1 MKRKFLIVLLAL
13 TLAIVSAFALTA
25 CGETEKPDDGN
36 GGSTVVTPGGDT
48 DKNDGDN
55 TEQHTHSFT
64 AEVVSDK
71 YLASRATCTEKA
83 KYYYSCECG
92 EKGTTTFTCGEVA
105 AAEHPYDGSWSMDE
119 TQHFH
124 KSTCIHGVE
133 KDRANHEFGSDNKC
147 TVCGYDAERNY
158 GTGLNSSVFE
168 KNGNAFY
175 LKVSNS
181 TKKYDFG
188 GKFTVNG
195 NAGFA
200 IYYDNQYSEPLGN
213 NAVNLSIGDN
223 TYYVRVTDGGAHE
236 DYTVVVRRR
245 AIYAVTFDT
254 SGGTQI
260 GYREVEE
267 DNVTLRPL
275 TDPTR
280 NGYEFVDWD
289 YDFARPVTKDTVIT
303 AEWKIIT
310 YRITYELN
318 GGEITGNPSTYTVED
333 SVTLLSPQKDY
344 YDFVGWNDDGKI
356 EKGSTGDKVFTAEY
370 TPTVYHITYDCGKGN
385 GTDNETTYTVE
396 SDTITLS
403 DGYYI
408 NADFMGWTLDGE
420 PITEI
425 SHGSHGD
432 ITIVAVWNMYDVTLE
447 LVTNGTSY
455 IVTGKNI
462 DKTDIVIKPAYK
474 GIPVTA
480 IKERAFENSDI
491 VSITIPDSVTSI
503 GYSAFFGCYRLAE
516 VYNLSSL
523 NITKGSDNHG
533 GVGRYALDV
542 YTDKNAPSK
551 LTRENDFIIHT
562 VENLKTLVNYVGN
575 ETEITIPSVIS
586 HVGYGVFY
594 NCSSLTS
601 IEIPNSVTSIGDS
614 AFENCSSLTSIMI
627 PSSVTSIGD
636 SAFSGCSSLT
646 SVTIGN
652 SVTSIGSYAFL
663 GCSSLTSVTIP
674 NSVTSIGV
682 CAFSGC
688 RSLTSITIPNSVT
701 SIGDCAFEY
710 CSSLTSIT
718 IPNGVTS
725 IGDMVFLNCGSLTS
739 ITIPSSVTSIGK
751 QAFQYCRSL
760 TSITIPSSVTSIGYS
775 AFQYC
780 NNLETIYCEAE
791 SQPSGWSSYWNS
803 SYFATVVWGYKG
815 E

>member
-13 TLAIVSAFALTA
+13 TLAIVSAFTLTA

-158 GTGLNSSVFE
+158 GTELNSSVFE
-168 KNGNAFY
+168 KNGNAFS

-200 IYYDNQYSEPLGN
+200 IYYDNQYSKPLGN
-213 NAVNLSIGDN
+213 NEVNLSIGDN

-289 YDFARPVTKDTVIT
+289 YDFARSVTKDTVIT

-408 NADFMGWTLDGE
+408 NADFMGWALDGE

-455 IVTGKNI
+455 IVTGKNT

-480 IKERAFENSDI
+480 IKEKAFENSDI
-491 VSITIPDSVTSI
+491 VSITIPNSVASI
-503 GYSAFFGCYRLAE
+503 GNNAFFGCYRLAE

-542 YTDKNAPSK
+542 YTDKNASSK
-551 LTRENDFIIHT
+551 LTRENDFVIHT
-562 VENLKTLVNYVGN
+562 DGDIKTLIGYFGSK
-575 ETEITIPSVIS
+575 TEIMIPDSVTSIG
-586 HVGYGVFY
+586 GYAFY
-594 NCSSLTS
+594 NCSNLTS
-601 IEIPNSVTSIGDS
+601 IEIPNSVTSIGS
-614 AFENCSSLTSIMI
+614 
-627 PSSVTSIGD
+627 G
-636 SAFSGCSSLT
+636 AFSGCSSLKYNEYENGYYLGNVDNPYLVLVEAKSTDIT
-646 SVTIGN
+646 SFNIHGN
-652 SVTSIGSYAFL
+652 TKFIYDS
-663 GCSSLTSVTIP
+663 
-674 NSVTSIGV
+674 
-682 CAFSGC
+682 AFS
-688 RSLTSITIPNSVT
+688 N
-701 SIGDCAFEY
+701 

-725 IGDMVFLNCGSLTS
+725 IGSGAFSGCSSLTSIEIPNGVTSIRSGAFYNCSSLTS
-739 ITIPSSVTSIGK
+739 ITIPSSVTSIEN
-751 QAFQYCRSL
+751 QAFLYCSSL
-760 TSITIPSSVTSIGYS
+760 TSITIPDSVTSIGND
-775 AFQYC
+775 AFYDC
-780 NNLETIYCEAE
+780 SNLETIYCEAE
-791 SQPSGWSSYWNS
+791 SQPSGWNS
-803 SYFATVVWGYKG
+803 SWLGNCSATVVWGYKG

>member
-13 TLAIVSAFALTA
+13 TLVIVSAFTLTA

-36 GGSTVVTPGGDT
+36 GGSTIVTPGGDT

-147 TVCGYDAERNY
+147 AVCGYDAERNY
-158 GTGLNSSVFE
+158 GTELNSSVFE

-195 NAGFA
+195 NASFA

-213 NAVNLSIGDN
+213 NEVNLSIGDN

-403 DGYYI
+403 DGYCI
-408 NADFMGWTLDGE
+408 NADFMGWALDGE

-455 IVTGKNI
+455 IVTGKNT
-462 DKTDIVIKPAYK
+462 DKTDIVIEPAYK

-491 VSITIPDSVTSI
+491 VSITIPNSVTSI
-503 GYSAFFGCYRLAE
+503 GNSAFSVCYRLAE

-523 NITKGSDNHG
+523 NITRGSSDYG
-533 GVGRYALDV
+533 CVGYYALDI

-551 LTRENDFIIHT
+551 LTYENDFVIHT
-562 VENLKTLVNYVGN
+562 DGNVKTGVGYYGDK
-575 ETEITIPSVIS
+575 TEITIPSEITKI
-586 HVGYGVFY
+586 GGGAFYGCRSLTSITIPNGVTSIGSSAFE

-601 IEIPNSVTSIGDS
+601 IEIPNG
-614 AFENCSSLTSIMI
+614 
-627 PSSVTSIGD
+627 
-636 SAFSGCSSLT
+636 
-646 SVTIGN
+646 
-652 SVTSIGSYAFL
+652 VTSIGSSVFC
-663 GCSSLTSVTIP
+663 GCS
-674 NSVTSIGV
+674 
-682 CAFSGC
+682 
-688 RSLTSITIPNSVT
+688 SLTSITIPNSVT
-701 SIGDCAFEY
+701 SIGSGAFSNCSNLTSITIPDSVTSIGDY
-710 CSSLTSIT
+710 VFYFCSSLTSIT
-718 IPNGVTS
+718 IPN
-725 IGDMVFLNCGSLTS
+725 
-739 ITIPSSVTSIGK
+739 
-751 QAFQYCRSL
+751 
-760 TSITIPSSVTSIGYS
+760 SVTSIGYS